1 MTYEGVR
8 NTQSLA
14 KNNEPIVKYHTKRT
28 PGVRVDPRCTD

>member
-1 MTYEGVR
+1 
-8 NTQSLA
+8 LA